1 MNRLAAGMLP
11 VLLCILL
18 GAALL
23 RRQDVYNAFI
33 QGAKGGIA
41 LTLKTLPHMMAM
53 LMAVRVV
60 EASGGFLWLEKLL
73 APVLRPLGVP
83 AALLPLMVMRP
94 FSGSGAMGVLA
105 GVLSAYGADSAV
117 GRAACMYMGSSETIL
132 YVSSLYFGSIGVQQT
147 RYTLPAALTADMAGL
162 LMAVWICG

>member
-33 QGAKGGIA
+33 RGARGGIA

-53 LMAVRVV
+53 LMAVRVM

-105 GVLSAYGADSAV
+105 GIQI
-117 GRAACMYMGSSETIL
+117 GRASCMER
-132 YVSSLYFGSIGVQQT
+132 V
-147 RYTLPAALTADMAGL
+147 
-162 LMAVWICG
+162 